1 MQVCY
6 NIITARETNPKLK
19 GVFEMKIL
27 KKAEQKNFKV
37 DTYYYTKYDIEEMEK
52 RGIIK
57 NIDDYRIF
65 AANCKEVKVI
75 CHEGFYTSV
84 AITNSDEQIFIQL

>member
-1 MQVCY
+1 
-6 NIITARETNPKLK
+6 
-19 GVFEMKIL
+19 MKIL

-37 DTYYYTKYDIEEMEK
+37 DTWYYTKYDIEEMEK

-65 AANCKEVKVI
+65 AADCKEVKVI
-75 CHEGFYTSV
+75 CEGGYYKTV
-84 AITNSDEQIFIQL
+84 AVTKEGVNVYIEL